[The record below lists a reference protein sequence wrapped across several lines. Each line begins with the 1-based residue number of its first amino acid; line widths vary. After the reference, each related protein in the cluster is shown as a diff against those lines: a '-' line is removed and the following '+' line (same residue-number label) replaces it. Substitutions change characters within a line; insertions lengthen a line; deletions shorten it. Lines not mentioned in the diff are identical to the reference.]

1 MSAQKNINKRG
12 GTDKVKKQKAL
23 AFTKSGTKSNKD
35 KPKTRSNKGQSADK
49 KDINFLVPPK
59 GMRDVLPS
67 DAPPRDKV
75 VEVSRRMAEFYDFSE
90 INTPVLEKIELFK
103 RGVGEKTDI
112 VGKEMYTLKTKGGD
126 HLALR
131 PEGTAPVVRAYL
143 QHGMHKLPQ
152 PQKFYY
158 FGPFF
163 RHERPQ
169 AGRYRQL
176 WQVGLEIIGGES
188 DPVYD
193 AQIIVM
199 FYRVLEELKVG
210 APAVNINSIG
220 CRVCRPGYR
229 GKLVTYYKE
238 KDVCKDC
245 KERLMENPLRVLDCK
260 NEQCQ
265 PFKAE
270 APSILDSL
278 CSACRSHLKQ
288 VLEYLEEL
296 GLPYFINP
304 TLVRG
309 LDYYN
314 RTVFEIFPEGESL
327 ALVAGGRYDYL
338 AEMLGGRPT
347 PAGGAAMGV
356 DRVVDLMQEK
366 NPKFFQTRIK
376 KKIFLVHIGELAKKR
391 SLSLME
397 DFRKSN
403 IPMRTSFGK
412 DSLSNQLADANK
424 DGSDMALILGQKE
437 VYEDTIIIRN
447 METGVQET
455 VPFSRVVEEVKKK
468 LKS

>member
-1 MSAQKNINKRG
+1 MQ
-12 GTDKVKKQKAL
+12 VKKSAKKK
-23 AFTKSGTKSNKD
+23 TTVKKSKKD
-35 KPKTRSNKGQSADK
+35 AVRAPRVKADK
-49 KDINFLVPPK
+49 QELKKDVNFLIPPK

-75 VEVSRRMAEFYDFSE
+75 VEVSRRMAEFYDFAE
-90 INTPVLEKIELFK
+90 VNTPILEKFELFK

-126 HLALR
+126 KLALR

-199 FYRVLEELKVG
+199 FYRILEELGVES
-210 APAVNINSIG
+210 PAVNINSIG

-229 GKLVTYYKE
+229 TKLLVYYKG
-238 KDVCKDC
+238 KDVCKEC
-245 KERLMENPLRVLDCK
+245 KERLKENPLRVLDCK

-270 APSILDSL
+270 APSVLDSL

-296 GLPYFINP
+296 GLPYFMNP

-314 RTVFEIFPEGESL
+314 RTVFEIFPEGDNL

-356 DRVVDLMQEK
+356 DRVADLIKME
-366 NPKFFQTRIK
+366 NPKLFAHKTK
-376 KKIFLVHIGELAKKR
+376 KKIFLVHIGELAKKK
-391 SLSLME
+391 SLPLME
-397 DFRKSN
+397 DFRKAG
-403 IPMRTSFGK
+403 IPTRTSFGK
-412 DSLSNQLADANK
+412 NSLSNQLQDANK
-424 DGSDMALILGQKE
+424 DGSDIALILGQKE
-437 VYEDTIIIRN
+437 VYEESIIIRDMN
-447 METGVQET
+447 TGVQET
-455 VPFSRVVEEVKKK
+455 VPFGKVVEEARKKMR
-468 LKS
+468 S

>member
-1 MSAQKNINKRG
+1 MPA
-12 GTDKVKKQKAL
+12 VKKLRAKNGPTYKVDTSVKA
-23 AFTKSGTKSNKD
+23 KPDSGEKQRGN
-35 KPKTRSNKGQSADK
+35 R
-49 KDINFLVPPK
+49 DIDFLMPPR
-59 GMRDVLPS
+59 GMHDVLPA
-67 DAPPRDKV
+67 DAPVRDKV
-75 VEVSRRMAEFYDFSE
+75 VEASRRMAEFYDFAE
-90 INTPVLEKIELFK
+90 INTPVLEKVELFK

-112 VGKEMYTLKTKGGD
+112 VGKEMYTLRTKGGD
-126 HLALR
+126 KLALR

-152 PQKFYY
+152 PQRFYY

-176 WQVGLEIIGGES
+176 WQIGLEIVGGES

-199 FYRVLEELKVG
+199 FYRILEELKTG
-210 APAVNINSIG
+210 PLSVNMNSIG

-229 GKLVTYYKE
+229 TKLVAYYKG

-245 KERLMENPLRVLDCK
+245 KDRLKDNPMRLLDCK
-260 NEQCQ
+260 KESCQ
-265 PFKAE
+265 PFKAD

-278 CSACRSHLKQ
+278 CSPCRSHLKQ

-296 GLPYFINP
+296 GLPYFMNP

-314 RTVFEIFPEGESL
+314 RTVFEIFPDGEDL

-347 PAGGAAMGV
+347 PAAGAAMGV
-356 DRVVDLMQEK
+356 DRIVDLMKGE
-366 NPKFFQTRIK
+366 NPKLLQLRIK
-376 KKIFLVHIGELAKKR
+376 KKVFLVHIGDLAKKK
-391 SLSLME
+391 SLPLME
-397 DFRKSN
+397 EFRKAS
-403 IPMRTSFGK
+403 IPIRTSFGK
-412 DSLSNQLADANK
+412 DSLSTQLEAANK
-424 DGSDMALILGQKE
+424 NRSDMALILGQKE
-437 VYEDTIIIRN
+437 VYEETIIIRN

-455 VPFSRVVEEVKKK
+455 VPFSKVVDEVKKRWR
-468 LKS
+468 S